1 MNPALT
7 ALRRDIAASSSASAQ
22 RQVDTPHLLM
32 CAPEFFS
39 IDYEINVW
47 MDVNNPCDKEL
58 AHTQWI
64 RLKCTLERLGAK
76 IHLIPP
82 APEPDLVF
90 TANAGLVYGNTFIP
104 SRFKHPE
111 RQGEETHWKKWFAD
125 AGFEIKEVPD
135 GVFFEGA
142 GDALFAGN
150 TLFAGHGFRTN
161 PTAYDHIGRML
172 NCNVVPLE
180 LKDPRFYHFDTCF
193 CPLSDT
199 QAIYFP
205 GAFTDES
212 VRLINNHLEA
222 FAVPEAD
229 AALYACN
236 AVVIGNIVVHQAG
249 CTETQDIL
257 RRAGFDTRPV
267 DMGEFRK
274 SGGSCKCLTIKLN

>member
-7 ALRRDIAASSSASAQ
+7 VLRRDIALSSARKQ
-22 RQVDTPHLLM
+22 KVDHPHLLM
-32 CAPEFFS
+32 CAPEFFG
-39 IDYEINVW
+39 IEYEINVW

-64 RLKCTLERLGAK
+64 RLKRTLEKLGAH
-76 IHLIPP
+76 IHLIEP
-82 APEPDLVF
+82 AREPDLVF
-90 TANAGLVYGNTFIP
+90 TANAGLVYDNIFIP
-104 SRFKHPE
+104 SRFRFPE
-111 RQGEETHWKKWFAD
+111 RQGEEKYNKKWFAD
-125 AGFEIKEVPD
+125 AGFEIKEVPE

-142 GDALFAGN
+142 GDALFAGD
-150 TLFAGHGFRTN
+150 TLFAGYGFRTQVE
-161 PTAYDHIGRML
+161 AYDHIHRILG
-172 NCNVVPLE
+172 CKVVPLQ

-193 CPLSDT
+193 CPLNDH

-212 VRLINNHLEA
+212 VELINKHLEA

-236 AVVIGNIVVHQAG
+236 AVVIGNTVVHQAG
-249 CTETQDIL
+249 CAETQEIL
-257 RRAGFDTRPV
+257 HRAGFESRPV

-274 SGGSCKCLTIKLN
+274 SGGSSKCLTIKLN